1 MVGLRPVGSAEPP
14 GPASSGVDDLLPAC
28 GLPPGA
34 FPREYFNRALG
45 RGRLSHAYL
54 FLGPSGS
61 GRRRLALE
69 VAKAVFC
76 QRPVPCSDC
85 PSCRSIEHG
94 NHPSV
99 HRYGG
104 AEKGGTVEID
114 EVRDL
119 SGRIHLR
126 RSEFLVAIIEN
137 ADRMTL
143 PAANALLKTLEEP
156 TGVAL
161 LILIAQS
168 SGVLLPTIVSRCHR
182 IPFPAPPASAASA
195 GPPSRALEEMAL
207 PGFVTEKDPR
217 EWLTSAVP
225 AAENLR
231 EAVRGLLDA
240 LLAVERG
247 RWSPPGAS
255 GSLFSAHD
263 PGAERIEEILEL
275 LEDLDRNVNPDLVL
289 EAALL
294 LGRSA
299 A

>member
-1 MVGLRPVGSAEPP
+1 
-14 GPASSGVDDLLPAC
+14 
-28 GLPPGA
+28 
-34 FPREYFNRALG
+34 
-45 RGRLSHAYL
+45 
-54 FLGPSGS
+54 
-61 GRRRLALE
+61 
-69 VAKAVFC
+69 
-76 QRPVPCSDC
+76 
-85 PSCRSIEHG
+85 
-94 NHPSV
+94 
-99 HRYGG
+99 
-104 AEKGGTVEID
+104 
-114 EVRDL
+114 
-119 SGRIHLR
+119 
-126 RSEFLVAIIEN
+126 
-137 ADRMTL
+137 
-143 PAANALLKTLEEP
+143 
-156 TGVAL
+156 
-161 LILIAQS
+161 
-168 SGVLLPTIVSRCHR
+168 
-182 IPFPAPPASAASA
+182 
-195 GPPSRALEEMAL
+195 MAL